1 MFFCWREC
9 KKSIGILK
17 RFHFLEGCCIKPK
30 ADKSTTFQFRTFSIR
45 KNHIICTMQ
54 LWDDIRNYF
63 YRKNIEKKLEGLKPE
78 RILTNLHDAK
88 TIGIVYNSTNPD
100 NDIIITKFTEHLRTE
115 GKTVDILGFVDD
127 KKIDHKADVLIFN
140 TKNLSW
146 NRTPDDERVEKFAAK
161 NFDLLFAA
169 FTEENF
175 PLEYVARTSKAKWR
189 LGIFDEK
196 KTDYYDMMINMSGK
210 SDLQHFLN
218 QSTHFLNKIQ
228 YDSK

>member
-1 MFFCWREC
+1 ME
-9 KKSIGILK
+9 
-17 RFHFLEGCCIKPK
+17 
-30 ADKSTTFQFRTFSIR
+30 
-45 KNHIICTMQ
+45 
-54 LWDDIRNYF
+54 LWDNIRNYF
-63 YRKNIEKKLEGLKPE
+63 YRKNIEKTLAGLNPK
-78 RILTNLHDAK
+78 RVLTNLHDAK
-88 TIGIVYNSTNPD
+88 TVGIVYNSTNPD
-100 NDIIITKFTEHLRTE
+100 NDIIITKFAEHLRKE

-140 TKNLSW
+140 PNNLSW
-146 NRTPDDERVEKFAAK
+146 YRTPSDERVEKFADK
-161 NFDLLFAA
+161 NFDLLLAA

-189 LGIFDEK
+189 LVIFDEK

-210 SDLQHFLN
+210 NDLQHFLE

>member
-1 MFFCWREC
+1 ME
-9 KKSIGILK
+9 
-17 RFHFLEGCCIKPK
+17 
-30 ADKSTTFQFRTFSIR
+30 
-45 KNHIICTMQ
+45 
-54 LWDDIRNYF
+54 LWDDFRNYF
-63 YRKNIEKKLEGLKPE
+63 YHKNIEKKLAGLNPK
-78 RILTNLHDAK
+78 RILTNLRNAK
-88 TIGIVYNSTNPD
+88 TVGIIYDSTNPD
-100 NDIIITKFTEHLRTE
+100 NDIIITKFAEHLRTE

-140 TKNLSW
+140 TKNLNW
-146 NRTPDDERVEKFAAK
+146 TRTPDDERVEKFSDK

-169 FTEENF
+169 FTSESF
-175 PLEYVARTSKAKWR
+175 PLEYIARTSKAKWR

-210 SDLQHFLN
+210 NELQHFLE

>member
-1 MFFCWREC
+1 ME
-9 KKSIGILK
+9 
-17 RFHFLEGCCIKPK
+17 
-30 ADKSTTFQFRTFSIR
+30 
-45 KNHIICTMQ
+45 
-54 LWDDIRNYF
+54 LWDNIRNYF
-63 YRKNIEKKLEGLKPE
+63 YRKNIEKTLAGLNPK
-78 RILTNLHDAK
+78 RVLTNLHDAK
-88 TIGIVYNSTNPD
+88 TVGIVYNSTNPD
-100 NDIIITKFTEHLRTE
+100 NDIIITKFAEHLRKE

-140 TKNLSW
+140 PNNLSW
-146 NRTPDDERVEKFAAK
+146 YRTPSDERVEKFADK
-161 NFDLLFAA
+161 NFDLLLAA

-210 SDLQHFLN
+210 NDLQHFLE

>member
-1 MFFCWREC
+1 ME
-9 KKSIGILK
+9 
-17 RFHFLEGCCIKPK
+17 
-30 ADKSTTFQFRTFSIR
+30 
-45 KNHIICTMQ
+45 

-63 YRKNIEKKLEGLKPE
+63 YRKNIERKLEGLKPE

-88 TIGIVYNSTNPD
+88 TVGIVYNSTNPD
-100 NDIIITKFTEHLRTE
+100 NDIIITKFAEHLRTD

-146 NRTPDDERVEKFAAK
+146 NRTPVDERVEKFADK
-161 NFDLLFAA
+161 NFDLLLAA

-175 PLEYVARTSKAKWR
+175 PLEYVSRTSKAKWR

-196 KTDYYDMMINMSGK
+196 KTDYYDMMINMGDK
-210 SDLQHFLN
+210 NDLQHFLN

>member
-1 MFFCWREC
+1 M
-9 KKSIGILK
+9 
-17 RFHFLEGCCIKPK
+17 
-30 ADKSTTFQFRTFSIR
+30 RT
-45 KNHIICTMQ
+45 
-54 LWDDIRNYF
+54 D
-63 YRKNIEKKLEGLKPE
+63 
-78 RILTNLHDAK
+78 
-88 TIGIVYNSTNPD
+88 
-100 NDIIITKFTEHLRTE
+100 

-146 NRTPDDERVEKFAAK
+146 NRTPVDERVEKFADK
-161 NFDLLFAA
+161 NFDLLLAA

-175 PLEYVARTSKAKWR
+175 PLEYVSRTSKAKWR

-196 KTDYYDMMINMSGK
+196 KTDYYDMMINMGDK
-210 SDLQHFLN
+210 NDLQHFLN

>member
-1 MFFCWREC
+1 
-9 KKSIGILK
+9 
-17 RFHFLEGCCIKPK
+17 
-30 ADKSTTFQFRTFSIR
+30 
-45 KNHIICTMQ
+45 MQ

-88 TIGIVYNSTNPD
+88 SIGIVYDSTNPD
-100 NDIIITKFTEHLRTE
+100 NDIIITKFAEHLRTE

-146 NRTPDDERVEKFAAK
+146 NRTPDDDRVEKFADK
-161 NFDLLFAA
+161 NFDLLFSA

-189 LGIFDEK
+189 LGTFDEK
-196 KTDYYDMMINMSGK
+196 KTDYYDMMINLSGK
-210 SDLQHFLN
+210 NDLQYFLD